1 MDQEQ
6 KMSNSENVKLKNCR
20 DVSIIT
26 QKIIDEIPDSQVIL
40 KEKLTYYINSL
51 WNLAPEVL
59 MSSHVWIPVQDIL
72 NSYIKMDQLNEPWVK
87 KTICIFNDY
96 NE

>member
-6 KMSNSENVKLKNCR
+6 KMSNSENNKLKKCR

-40 KEKLTYYINSL
+40 KTKLTYYINSL

-59 MSSHVWIPVQDIL
+59 TSSHVWIPVQDIL
-72 NSYIKMDQLNEPWVK
+72 NSYIKIDQLNEPWVK
-87 KTICIFNDY
+87 KTIRIFNDY